1 MTNNLKRSTTDAST
15 DRLSS
20 LFKVPMT
27 KKAEG
32 SKAHYQKVLGSIC
45 DELMNDYD
53 LVIGFDDI
61 DRSNQEHDTDPD
73 SANINKRQKQLRY
86 SLLEVE
92 VYFKTS
98 PEYHHDDPYTHAH
111 PLQYQNAV
119 WYFHHVGHSNGFR
132 GGSRKGMDVTLVG
145 VDDTGAIKNLAHAGG
160 GGGILIRAVQCTTTN
175 KVIEGP
181 SLLMD
186 LILKSLGHTS
196 IKAMV
201 ANGFEKGNA
210 QPCFDKS
217 SGLFFAPKIQHYQHR
232 EELLTSCRIGLGLK
246 NHTPSME
253 KRLAYVCRSYRF
265 VAHPRLLKKGKIW
278 TILEMIQR
286 QHQHQ
291 QQEQLDM
298 EKKTKRQKG
307 ISSSASSSWVDLLD
321 IKDSMVKS
329 YEEQVVFGRTNAVKI
344 LKSCRKG
351 SLNDIVQGNSGWKLQ
366 VMSAIMWWESQIS
379 NGKHVDLGV

>member
-1 MTNNLKRSTTDAST
+1 MTNKLKRNTTDASM

-27 KKAEG
+27 TKAEG
-32 SKAHYQKVLGSIC
+32 SKAYYQKVLGSIC
-45 DELMNDYD
+45 DELMNDFD
-53 LVIGFDDI
+53 LVIGTDDT
-61 DRSNQEHDTDPD
+61 DRSNQEHDTDPGQ
-73 SANINKRQKQLRY
+73 ANISKQQQQQRRY
-86 SLLEVE
+86 ALLEVE

-98 PEYHHDDPYTHAH
+98 PEYQHDNPYTHAH

-145 VDDTGAIKNLAHAGG
+145 VDDTGAIKNVAHAGG

-201 ANGFEKGNA
+201 TDGFEKGNA
-210 QPCFDKS
+210 QPCYDKS
-217 SGLFFAPKIQHYQHR
+217 SGLFFAPKIQQQYQHR
-232 EELLTSCRIGLGLK
+232 EELLASCRIGLGLK

-265 VAHPRLLKKGKIW
+265 VAHPGLLKKGKIW
-278 TILEMIQR
+278 TVLEMIQR
-286 QHQHQ
+286 QHQQ
-291 QQEQLDM
+291 QDTK
-298 EKKTKRQKG
+298 KKTKRQKG
-307 ISSSASSSWVDLLD
+307 LSSSSSWFDLLN
-321 IKDSMVKS
+321 IKDSMAKS
-329 YEEQVVFGRTNAVKI
+329 YEEQVVFGRTNAVEI
-344 LKSCRKG
+344 IKSCRQG

-366 VMSAIMWWESQIS
+366 VMSAIMWWENQIS
-379 NGKHVDLGV
+379 NGNHIDLGV